1 MEMEETIVTEWLKS
15 LHMEQYSD
23 SFIDNG
29 YDDLEIC
36 KQIGAPDLDAIGVV
50 NPGHRNAL
58 LGAVMM
64 LREEG
69 AASVYFTVEEA
80 QLASREHA
88 LTHNPPRGGSRGAR
102 SSRSSRG
109 SRGSGSTASTPG
121 EGPLHSIPM
130 PLATAA
136 SSTTPSR
143 YLDAYE
149 AGRAELVRL
158 PHTQLSGLLKERL
171 VQDAV
176 DLATH
181 PYTTQIW
188 SVSSSP
194 QPWRNDYRWRS
205 PYESMELEFSCTS
218 PTSQDGVRGVLEGLA
233 SRYADEFNTHYQD
246 VFDHLDKLR
255 MDAWAQL
262 VNRVKTPM
270 LSATGDDH
278 IQRPTSPS
286 RASLQLEHFDLNLGW
301 ETDVQCLYNSCLLP
315 QHGGHEEEEHGDGG
329 GSSSSQPR
337 QHSSSQTSSH
347 SSSPDHRGYDDQ
359 PIYVPGRY
367 NPSSCLSDAEEDQIY
382 GYTGGFRGG
391 GLRPPL
397 FSHTEGCLNPRSA
410 LIYEL
415 PPVGDVKH
423 GGNSK
428 KRIGF
433 GKFLKTLKRDL
444 KRSSGT
450 TKNNKNRMTHNLNN
464 LPRNYGETGLS
475 TTPLVMLPGYS
486 SPASSRGSH
495 STHSHSSHSHSS
507 SHSNQAFVSA
517 SAPGTP
523 GSSGPVRDSGLQE
536 AIERL
541 KEQEMQRRRE
551 EQFREHEQILR
562 DLRQGLLRSERP
574 LRETAIF
581 YTKGIPYQDDT
592 YMYDDEVG
600 DGGMGGGVDVG
611 ACVGPSQVGGCVG
624 PPLHWYDE
632 PPYESDPEDF
642 LIAKDQLREPYVSSM
657 RVVMKEE
664 DIISLRTAGDI
675 SIPRDV
681 TKTAHTHWAVG
692 GAPGYVFRSPTH
704 AHHRS
709 PTHTHWPEV
718 TYPSGRCVATYA
730 QPVYDNVR
738 SGSVVLARPERRA
751 RREPE
756 YHNVESIRGPPGSS
770 TGGNSRRGKRPL
782 LRDSTG
788 ADYSS
793 DVHSVTSRL
802 SNVSVETNRSDPT
815 DLRLSKYTSR
825 SSMSGGSEDG
835 HSPSHS
841 SDYEDQ
847 DDNERSGSASLVGRM
862 RGLRRDMQKKISR
875 LKSPRGSTSS
885 SPGPLPGDKA
895 GPAGLPLSGHPQQQ
909 PATSSFES
917 LPSSAPVASTTA
929 LGSNRSSLSGEE
941 VEPYTGP
948 FIGRAR
954 ALVDCQPSP
963 YDRDALKFKKGD
975 IIDIIAKNPSGL
987 WKGCVDGRVGHFK
1000 FILVEEEV
1008 ERPTRR
1014 SRPWRGSTPRR
1025 GRACTLEELLTR
1037 LRLGHLIQVF
1047 VLNGYEDLE
1056 QFRDVEKADLD
1067 CLGITDPETCAK
1079 ILTAVALLHDA
1090 DSEPEQ
1096 DLPETLE
1103 TTEVALRRGDHG
1115 RDSGCYTDHRS
1126 TATVSLDE
1134 NNLDTRQST
1143 PSTDTSSGYHSRGAY
1158 NIPLGEATL
1167 TSRDDHSSALDSPSS
1182 ESAPTSSTAQPGPHS
1197 EPHSYRAHLATVLPA
1212 SPRAK
1217 LRQNQQDHKLKQDS
1231 QVDYEAKYV
1240 TARSVFEK
1248 ELLKREVPFTVRSP
1262 KRNSESQSP
1271 TEELENEEKSED
1283 SSVAVTGEA
1292 SP

>member
-15 LHMEQYSD
+15 LHMEQYSE

-88 LTHNPPRGGSRGAR
+88 LTHNPPRGGPRGGR

-130 PLATAA
+130 PLASAA
-136 SSTTPSR
+136 SNTTPSR

-255 MDAWAQL
+255 MEAWAQL

-286 RASLQLEHFDLNLGW
+286 RASLQHEH
-301 ETDVQCLYNSCLLP
+301 Y
-315 QHGGHEEEEHGDGG
+315 
-329 GSSSSQPR
+329 
-337 QHSSSQTSSH
+337 
-347 SSSPDHRGYDDQ
+347 
-359 PIYVPGRY
+359 
-367 NPSSCLSDAEEDQIY
+367 PSSCLSDAEEDQIY

-450 TKNNKNRMTHNLNN
+450 TKNNKNRLTHNLNN

-600 DGGMGGGVDVG
+600 EGVMGGVDVG
-611 ACVGPSQVGGCVG
+611 ACVGPSQAGGCVG

-738 SGSVVLARPERRA
+738 SGSVVLARPERRS

-770 TGGNSRRGKRPL
+770 TGGGNSRRGKRPL

-815 DLRLSKYTSR
+815 DLRLSKYTVSVCQADVHLVTGCPESSQSR

-895 GPAGLPLSGHPQQQ
+895 GSGGLPLSGHPQQQ
-909 PATSSFES
+909 QQPAASSFES

-941 VEPYTGP
+941 AEPYTGP

-1025 GRACTLEELLTR
+1025 GRAHTLEELLTR
-1037 LRLGHLIQVF
+1037 LHLGHLIQVF

-1126 TATVSLDE
+1126 TAVVTLDE

-1182 ESAPTSSTAQPGPHS
+1182 ESAPTSGTGQPGPHS

-1217 LRQNQQDHKLKQDS
+1217 LRQQQDHKQKQDS

-1240 TARSVFEK
+1240 TARNVFEK
-1248 ELLKREVPFTVRSP
+1248 EVLKREVPFTVRSP

-1271 TEELENEEKSED
+1271 TEEIENEEKSEE
-1283 SSVAVTGEA
+1283 SSVAVAEEA